1 MPQLLQQTEDWAGF
15 SPVKAHRIREAD
27 AARLVNFLAN
37 TDRLPAYRHRY
48 EMERLMRGH
57 AQLSEVIT
65 TSTFPSLFGFT
76 LERAMIARYR
86 AATTDWRSYC
96 AVGTMP
102 NFNQGEAHKVQ
113 GNDSLLPRVNEKAEY
128 RVAPVVDGHYHR
140 RVYKWGR
147 QFDISWEAMI
157 NDSMNAF
164 GDVPARM
171 ADAVTYTRAYNCT
184 DLYVSAAGPDALL
197 FGVALADI
205 ADLQLITNLGA
216 LPLTILNLEATMEL
230 MAAQTDVQG
239 RPLNIRGVHLV
250 VPTTLEFTARQILTS
265 ATKMWIDQAGGAG
278 PVPYP
283 TNNIIAQVGIQLHVD
298 PLINV
303 IDLSQNQNTWYL
315 FAEPSQGRAIQMD
328 FLRGHE
334 DPEICM
340 KASDKVTTAGALISP
355 FAGDFATDNIFYR
368 VREVHG
374 GTRLDRRYCYAQVS
388 A

>member
-1 MPQLLQQTEDWAGF
+1 MLQMVDDRGWEGF
-15 SPVKAHRIREAD
+15 VPVKQQRIREAD
-27 AARLVNFLAN
+27 AAKLVNLIAN
-37 TDRLPAYRHRY
+37 RARLPYYKHKFL
-48 EMERLMRGH
+48 MEGLIRGDI
-57 AQLSEVIT
+57 QLSEVIT

-86 AATTDWRSYC
+86 AAVADWRSYC

-102 NFNQGEAHKVQ
+102 NFNQGEMHKVQ
-113 GNDSLLPRVNEKAEY
+113 GNDNLLPRVGEKGEY
-128 RVAPVVDGHYHR
+128 RVGEVSDGHYHR
-140 RVYKWGR
+140 QVNKYGR
-147 QFDISWEAMI
+147 QFDISWEALI

-171 ADAVTYTRAYNCT
+171 ADAVTYTRAYGVT
-184 DLYVSAAGPDALL
+184 DLMVSAAGPDALL
-197 FGVALADI
+197 FGTALADT
-205 ADLQLITNLGA
+205 ADGQLITNVGA
-216 LPLTILNLEATMEL
+216 LALTILNLETTMQL

-239 RPLNIRGVHLV
+239 RPLGIRGMHLV

-265 ATKMWIDQAGGAG
+265 ATKQWVESAGGG
-278 PVPYP
+278 PIPYP
-283 TNNIIAQVGIQLHVD
+283 TNNIIAQVGIKLHID

-303 IDLSQNQNTWYL
+303 IDTSQNTRSWYL
-315 FAEPSQGRAIQMD
+315 FADPSQGKAMQMD
-328 FLRGHE
+328 FLRGYE

-340 KASDKVTTAGALISP
+340 KASDKVTTAGAMISP

-368 VREVHG
+368 VRDVHG